1 MKKSIIGLL
10 IGVTLVAG
18 VGMTTWGNRKTMIN
32 LEERVQAKYLSNQS
46 NYDSMWK
53 SMAEAVQIT
62 ELQAEQFKDV
72 YQDLIKDRNQD
83 ANLLFKVIHE
93 QNPQMD
99 TSLYANLQQN
109 ISDNRKVFDNNQNAL
124 LDIIRE
130 YNSYVRVH
138 PITAWLFRCE
148 AIDSSQYITTSSQ
161 TSDAFET
168 KQADAIDLLNR
179 NK

>member
-18 VGMTTWGNRKTMIN
+18 VGLTTWGNRKTMIN

-72 YQDLIKDRNQD
+72 YQVN
-83 ANLLFKVIHE
+83 
-93 QNPQMD
+93 
-99 TSLYANLQQN
+99 
-109 ISDNRKVFDNNQNAL
+109 
-124 LDIIRE
+124 
-130 YNSYVRVH
+130 
-138 PITAWLFRCE
+138 
-148 AIDSSQYITTSSQ
+148 
-161 TSDAFET
+161 
-168 KQADAIDLLNR
+168 
-179 NK
+179 